1 MAEYFMSYQEI
12 LDEVEKFIKEAPE
25 ENQENLNK
33 YKAQIM
39 AAITADYE
47 DQEIQMEDVT
57 QLWQNQLTKKSEMRI
72 GHKYICVQK
81 IMLDFLQI
89 FINSGMADAL
99 ITSII
104 TGNSVVMPAMSL
116 SSSTGVAIALWD
128 LFQSVKNLDDWDFCI
143 YFQALT
149 HFREHKAFTLEELKE
164 WIPSAEKKQCNM
176 HTHEWACTHY
186 SKNDD
191 SCDLY
196 KNNSLN
202 SALKSLHDKNIL
214 VMSSDETGNVYRFV
228 K

>member
-1 MAEYFMSYQEI
+1 MAEYYMSYQEI
-12 LDEVEKFIKEAPE
+12 LDEVERFIKEAPE

-39 AAITADYE
+39 AAVTADYE

-57 QLWQNQLTKKSEMRI
+57 QLWQNQLTQKTEMRI

-89 FINSGMADAL
+89 FINSGLADAL
-99 ITSII
+99 ITSLT
-104 TGNSVVMPAMSL
+104 TGNPVVMPSMSL
-116 SSSTGVAIALWD
+116 SASTGVAIPLWD

-149 HFREHKAFTLEELKE
+149 HFREHKEFTLEELKE
-164 WIPSAEKKQCNM
+164 WIPSAEERQCNM
-176 HTHEWACTHY
+176 HTHEWDCTYY

-191 SCDLY
+191 SCNLH
-196 KNNSLN
+196 KNESLN
-202 SALKSLHDKNIL
+202 SALKSLHDKKIL
-214 VMSSDETGNVYRFV
+214 VMSSNGTEPVYRFV

>member
-1 MAEYFMSYQEI
+1 MAEYYMSYQDI

-89 FINSGMADAL
+89 FINSGLADAL
-99 ITSII
+99 IISLT
-104 TGNSVVMPAMSL
+104 TRHPLVMPSPSL
-116 SSSTGVAIALWD
+116 SASTGVAIALWD

-149 HFREHKAFTLEELKE
+149 HFREHKDFTLEELKE

-176 HTHEWACTHY
+176 HTHEWTCTHY

-191 SCDLY
+191 SCDLHE
-196 KNNSLN
+196 NMSLN
-202 SALKSLHDKNIL
+202 CALKSLLDKKIL
-214 VMSSDETGNVYRFV
+214 VMKNNETGPVYCFV

>member
-1 MAEYFMSYQEI
+1 MAEYYMSYQEI
-12 LDEVEKFIKEAPE
+12 LDEVERFIEEAPE
-25 ENQENLNK
+25 ENQDNLNT

-89 FINSGMADAL
+89 FINSGLADAL
-99 ITSII
+99 ITSLT
-104 TGNSVVMPAMSL
+104 TGNPLVMPSMSL
-116 SSSTGVAIALWD
+116 SSSTGVAIPLWN

-149 HFREHKAFTLEELKE
+149 HFREHKEFTLAELKE
-164 WIPSAEKKQCNM
+164 WIPSAETKQRNM
-176 HTHEWACTHY
+176 HTHEWDCTYY

-191 SCDLY
+191 SCNLH
-196 KNNSLN
+196 KNESLN
-202 SALKSLHDKNIL
+202 SALKSLHDKKIL
-214 VMSSDETGNVYRFV
+214 VMSSNETEPVYYFV